1 MAWGEL
7 IVFLDADNRLSPDF
21 VTATIAALRA
31 DPHAGFAYTQLRH
44 FGDREQ
50 VTDKPAWSPD
60 RLREGN
66 YIDACALIHTDLVR
80 RFPFDEA
87 NRVGWEDWD
96 FWLTLAEHGY
106 RGTLVD
112 RPLVEYRR
120 HDEAMTGGIRG
131 VRRLDLRAAVLRRHR
146 NYVGRRRWLEAEV
159 RRVRQRLGLAR
170 RRAMRWVRSR
180 TA

>member
-1 MAWGEL
+1 
-7 IVFLDADNRLSPDF
+7 VFLDADNRLAPEF
-21 VTATIAALRA
+21 VAETVDALQA
-31 DPHAGFAYTQLRH
+31 DPRAGFAYTQLRH
-44 FGDREQ
+44 FGDHEHE
-50 VTDKPAWSPD
+50 TEKPSWSPD
-60 RLREGN
+60 RLRQGN

-112 RPLVEYRR
+112 RTLVEYRR

-146 NYVGRRRWLEAEV
+146 AYVGRRRWLDAEL
-159 RRVRQRLGLAR
+159 RRLRQRLGHAR
-170 RRAMRWVRSR
+170 RRAARSLKSR